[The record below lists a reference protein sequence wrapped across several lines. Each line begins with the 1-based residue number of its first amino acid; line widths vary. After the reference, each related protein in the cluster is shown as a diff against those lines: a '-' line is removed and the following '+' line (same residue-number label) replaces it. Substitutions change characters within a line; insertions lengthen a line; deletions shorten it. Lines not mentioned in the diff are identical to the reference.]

1 LPKDVV
7 LIKATT
13 ISQALKDAVKRFAAS
28 PTPDLDAEILLEHV
42 LNQTKAYLY
51 AHPDKVLTSAQHQ
64 QFVELVE
71 QRAQGIP
78 IAYLTGHQ
86 GFWDLDLLVSED
98 VLIPRAET
106 ELLIEIALQLFPA
119 EKSCVV
125 ADLGTGSGAI
135 ALAIAHERPNWQ
147 VIAMDNSTAAIAVV
161 KQNVDRLVITNVDF
175 VLGDFCESLPDYS
188 FDLIISNPPYIAE
201 NDPHLK
207 QGDVRFEP
215 KSALVAG
222 EDGLEIIRKI
232 AAIAVPYL
240 KPNGYLLLEHG
251 FDQAPQVRDIL
262 LQAGYVEPVTNQDLA
277 GHPRAIYGKKP
288 SS

>member
-1 LPKDVV
+1 M
-7 LIKATT
+7 IKATT
-13 ISQALKDAVKRFAAS
+13 ISQALKDAIKQFAAS
-28 PTPDLDAEILLEHV
+28 PTPGLDAEILLEHV
-42 LNQTKAYLY
+42 LSQTKAYLY
-51 AHPDKVLTSAQHQ
+51 AHPDKVLTPVQHQ
-64 QFVELVE
+64 QFVELVG

-78 IAYLTGHQ
+78 IAYLTGRQ
-86 GFWDLDLLVSED
+86 GFWDLDLLVSKE

-119 EKSCVV
+119 EKACMV

-135 ALAIAHERPNWQ
+135 ALAIAYERPNWQ
-147 VIAMDNSTAAIAVV
+147 VIAMDNSTAAIALA
-161 KQNVDRLVITNVDF
+161 KRNADRLKITNIAF
-175 VLGDFCESLPDYS
+175 VLGDFCESLPERK
-188 FDLIISNPPYIAE
+188 FDLIISNPPYIAS

-232 AAIAVPYL
+232 AAIALPYL
-240 KPNGYLLLEHG
+240 KSDGYLLLEHG
-251 FDQAPQVRDIL
+251 FDQEPQVRDIL
-262 LQAGYVEPVTNQDLA
+262 LQAGYVEPVTKQDLA

-288 SS
+288 SL